1 MKYEVIPQDETVM
14 VKITEDGITE
24 QLSLMEP
31 PGKESSLVV
40 KSKKDVLGEINLE
53 KMLSNL
59 DNCVD
64 LLQITFNAVDGF
76 DVQDEV
82 QELSNRFLDAMT
94 ESNTTALDF
103 KLATEQVLEAY
114 INAYGNLFY
123 GEVET
128 AMMLLTDT
136 KGIAVQMVKKADELV
151 VVFSELTDYTNSV
164 LKEVMKERSAD
175 EQKRSETK
183 AMINELQGSLDAME
197 ELKENL
203 QNDIEQANA
212 DYEKLLKREMKQEE
226 RAYNMQLASMIIGA
240 VSGLFG
246 VASDTVSTAKKD
258 REAAESQTE
267 SEMGETSAEVQAKRN
282 YTENIGKQ
290 EQNKSAVKK
299 IDERIAAIDK
309 ILDGQL
315 YKDGANHASAD
326 TTDLDVQKT
335 GEELRKE
342 KQNKVEEKGR
352 LQLEMDKLKGEETI
366 LGKTLS
372 GFGAVM
378 DEVAENTRSAA
389 QEIQKTA
396 DSLAERLDAI
406 EKKRNVLKKQERE
419 NLVNLKKNTAKM
431 QNMVMDENELESAI
445 QCLVIAIG
453 CLRRVLAYLHEIKL
467 FWSNVE
473 TFCNSLDSN
482 ESITKL
488 IEMQRTKE
496 PEQSAAYFKTII
508 FVKGYLGMVA
518 KWQALYVIF
527 EEYLRALAKVSKRM
541 SETMEQELSDDR
553 KVQWQL
559 ATKLSGKLN
568 AKLQSE
574 IDEII

>member
-1 MKYEVIPQDETVM
+1 
-14 VKITEDGITE
+14 
-24 QLSLMEP
+24 MEP

-59 DNCVD
+59 DNFVD

-82 QELSNRFLDAMT
+82 QELSNRFLDVMT
-94 ESNTTALDF
+94 ESNKTALNF

-136 KGIAVQMVKKADELV
+136 KGVAVQMVKKADE
-151 VVFSELTDYTNSV
+151 
-164 LKEVMKERSAD
+164 
-175 EQKRSETK
+175 QKRIETE
-183 AMINELQGSLDAME
+183 AMINELQGSLEAME

-282 YTENIGKQ
+282 YTENIGK
-290 EQNKSAVKK
+290 
-299 IDERIAAIDK
+299 
-309 ILDGQL
+309 
-315 YKDGANHASAD
+315 
-326 TTDLDVQKT
+326 
-335 GEELRKE
+335 
-342 KQNKVEEKGR
+342 
-352 LQLEMDKLKGEETI
+352 
-366 LGKTLS
+366 
-372 GFGAVM
+372 
-378 DEVAENTRSAA
+378 
-389 QEIQKTA
+389 
-396 DSLAERLDAI
+396 
-406 EKKRNVLKKQERE
+406 
-419 NLVNLKKNTAKM
+419 
-431 QNMVMDENELESAI
+431 
-445 QCLVIAIG
+445 
-453 CLRRVLAYLHEIKL
+453 L

-473 TFCNSLDSN
+473 TFCNSLASN

-496 PEQSAAYFKTII
+496 PEQSAVYFKTII